1 MEQIVQML
9 AVIGGGLIVA
19 LLTWI
24 GINTHRTAVA
34 VAVLMTHRTMHEKEI
49 DSLKT
54 QVCALYLV
62 KDCPMRLAA

>member
-1 MEQIVQML
+1 MEQIVQMW

-34 VAVLMTHRTMHEKEI
+34 VAVLMTHRTIHEREI
-49 DSLKT
+49 DSLRTK
-54 QVCALYLV
+54 VNDLYLV
-62 KDCPMRLAA
+62 KDCPMRPAA